1 MTLYI
6 DCREHALLARMKA
19 ESKQMS
25 IGDIS
30 IEKEDQTIVLI
41 ERKTVADLA
50 ASICDGRYKEQQYR
64 LLESTLPPHRIVYL
78 IEGSMDTPTSL
89 PKKNLESAL
98 MSLWYHGFSVMHTSG
113 LDGTIEYLTMLV
125 EKVNKEATDKDYISM
140 VKIKKKDKLTPEN
153 IDLLML
159 SQIPGVSTV
168 TAKALL
174 DVYGSMYALTTQLKE
189 NPSLLDTFTTGEKKR
204 KISKKIVESLQL
216 YLHSV

>member
-50 ASICDGRYKEQQYR
+50 ASICDGRYQEQQYR

-98 MSLWYHGFSVMHTSG
+98 LSLWFHGFSVMHTSG
-113 LDGTIEYLTMLV
+113 LDGTVEYLTMMV
-125 EKVNKEATDKDYISM
+125 EKVNKDATEKDYISM

-159 SQIPGVSTV
+159 SQIPGISTV

-174 DVYGSMYALTTQLKE
+174 DVYGTMYALTSQLKE

-204 KISKKIVESLQL
+204 KVSKKVVESLKM
-216 YLHSV
+216 YLHIV

>member
-6 DCREHALLARMKA
+6 DCREHALLARMNA

-30 IEKEDQTIVLI
+30 IEKDDQTVVLI
-41 ERKTVADLA
+41 ERKTVTDLA
-50 ASICDGRYKEQQYR
+50 ASICDGRYQEQQYR

-98 MSLWYHGFSVMHTSG
+98 LSLWFHGFSVMHTNG
-113 LDGTIEYLTMLV
+113 LDGTIEYLTMMV
-125 EKVNKEATDKDYISM
+125 EKVNKDATEKDYISM

-153 IDLLML
+153 IDGLML
-159 SQIPGVSTV
+159 SQIPGISTV

-174 DVYGSMYALTTQLKE
+174 DVYGTMYALTSQLKE

-204 KISKKIVESLQL
+204 KISKKVVESLKL
-216 YLHSV
+216 YLHIV

>member
-6 DCREHALLARMKA
+6 DCREHALIARMKA
-19 ESKQMS
+19 ESKQMT

-30 IEKEDQTIVLI
+30 IEKEDQTIVLV

-50 ASICDGRYKEQQYR
+50 ASICDGRYQEQQYR

-78 IEGSMDTPTSL
+78 IEGSMDMPTSL

-98 MSLWYHGFSVMHTSG
+98 MSLWFHGFSVMHTID
-113 LDGTIEYLTMLV
+113 LDGTVEYLTMLL
-125 EKVNKEATDKDYISM
+125 EKVNKDATEKDYISM
-140 VKIKKKDKLTPEN
+140 VKIKKKDKLTPKN
-153 IDLLML
+153 IDGLMM
-159 SQIPGVSTV
+159 SQIPGISTV

-174 DVYGSMYALTTQLKE
+174 DIYGTMYELTTRLKE

-204 KISKKIVESLQL
+204 KLSKKVVESLKI
-216 YLHSV
+216 YLHIL

>member
-30 IEKEDQTIVLI
+30 IEKEDQTVVLI

-50 ASICDGRYKEQQYR
+50 ASICDGRYQEQQYR

-98 MSLWYHGFSVMHTSG
+98 LSVWFHGFSVMHTCS
-113 LDGTIEYLTMLV
+113 LDGTVDYLSMLV
-125 EKVNKEATDKDYISM
+125 EKVNKDATEKDYISM
-140 VKIKKKDKLTPEN
+140 VKIKKKDKLTPDN
-153 IDLLML
+153 IDGLMM
-159 SQIPGVSTV
+159 SQIPGISTV
-168 TAKALL
+168 PAKALL
-174 DVYGSMYALTTQLKE
+174 DVYGTMYALTTQLKE
-189 NPSLLDTFTTGEKKR
+189 TPSLLDTFTTGEKKR
-204 KISKKIVESLQL
+204 KLSKKVIESLKI
-216 YLHSV
+216 YLHI